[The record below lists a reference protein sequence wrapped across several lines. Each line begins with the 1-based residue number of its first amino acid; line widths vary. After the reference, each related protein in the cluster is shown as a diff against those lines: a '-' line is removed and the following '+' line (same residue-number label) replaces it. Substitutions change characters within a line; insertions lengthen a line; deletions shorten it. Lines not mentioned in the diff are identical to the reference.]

1 MMQSWQTD
9 MLNLQLSLSM
19 KPMFRFLGSVDRV
32 RSLVNMMD
40 LTIGKLGIPRGTQ
53 RTKANI
59 PGAPFAA
66 EWVSHD
72 DSPKKRVI
80 LYLPGGAYIL
90 RMPNTHTGMVSRLCR
105 MADAKALMA
114 YYRLAPE
121 HPFPACLEDAVM
133 AYKWL
138 LKKGISPKQIII
150 AGDSAGGGLTM
161 STLLSIRDQ
170 GLPAPACAY
179 MLSPLLDVSDNAAS
193 RWKNAAS
200 DKALPSAH
208 KRAINPRPLFVGD
221 YAIDDPLISPLF
233 GDYHGLPPLY
243 VQVSDSEML
252 LDDSLRMAR
261 RGHTYQVEVK
271 VDIWRKVPHVWQAF
285 PFLPESRDAL
295 GKAAC
300 FIREQVPLS
309 KPAKRPIKTPE
320 PA

>member
-1 MMQSWQTD
+1 MQSWQTD
-9 MLNLQLSLSM
+9 MLNLHLSLSV

-32 RSLVNMMD
+32 RSLVKVMD
-40 LTIGKLGIPRGTQ
+40 QTVGRMGIPRGTW
-53 RTKANI
+53 RKPVRI
-59 PGAPFAA
+59 PGAPFEA

-72 DSPKKRVI
+72 NTPKKRVI

-105 MADAKALMA
+105 MANAKALMA

-121 HPFPACLEDAVM
+121 FPFPACLEDSLR
-133 AYKWL
+133 AYRWL
-138 LKKGISPKQIII
+138 LKKGYAPEQIII
-150 AGDSAGGGLTM
+150 AGDSAGGGLTL
-161 STLLSIRDQ
+161 STLLAIRDE

-179 MLSPLLDVSDNAAS
+179 MLSPLLDVSDSAAS

-200 DKALPSAH
+200 DKALPAAH
-208 KRAINPRPLFVGD
+208 QRAVNPRVLYVGEF
-221 YAIDDPLISPLF
+221 AIDDPRVSPLF

-285 PFLPESRDAL
+285 AFLPESRDAL
-295 GKAAC
+295 KKAAA
-300 FIREQVPLS
+300 FIRE
-309 KPAKRPIKTPE
+309 KTPE
-320 PA
+320 VKLRGQKVNLAECA